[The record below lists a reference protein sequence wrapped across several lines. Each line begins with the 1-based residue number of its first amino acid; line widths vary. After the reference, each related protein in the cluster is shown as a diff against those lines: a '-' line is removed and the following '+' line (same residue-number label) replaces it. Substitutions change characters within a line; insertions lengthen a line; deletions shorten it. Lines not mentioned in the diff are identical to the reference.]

1 MKMTLKRMICK
12 ILTSALLIGL
22 LGVTGSAADKENLQA
37 ATFSVQRATN
47 QFSFKIS
54 GNTWMKADKTFS
66 LAPKDSVN
74 INASY
79 EPGSASVDFGLIDS
93 NGIYHYI
100 NTTNGSVNHTIQI
113 DEWGNYTFAIRNNS
127 SYTVNVSGFVN
138 Y

>member
-1 MKMTLKRMICK
+1 MQITLKRMICR

-22 LGVTGSAADKENLQA
+22 LGITGSAVDKENLQA
-37 ATFSVQRATN
+37 ASFSVQRATN
-47 QFSFKIS
+47 QFNFKIP
-54 GNTWMKADKTFS
+54 GNTWMKADKMIS

-79 EPGSASVDFGLIDS
+79 APGAASLDFGLIDS

-100 NTTNGSVNHTIQI
+100 NATDGSVNHTIQI
-113 DEWGNYTFAIRNNS
+113 DEWSNYTLAIRNNS
-127 SYTVNVSGFVN
+127 SYTVNVSGFVT